1 MADLF
6 DLTGKVA
13 LVTGGCGMIGSAISL
28 ALAQAGADIAVA
40 DIKLDKYE
48 QQAAKI
54 RATGRKTIGIAVD
67 VTQEKSVADMVA
79 TVLKTFP
86 RLDLLLNIHGIAIR
100 KPSDV
105 MPIEDWQRVMDINLR
120 GTMLTCQAAARVMI
134 KQKSGK
140 IINMSSVRG
149 RFGFPGGYAAYSPS
163 KGGVDSLTR
172 TLAVEWAPHN
182 VTVNAMAPTFVNS
195 ELTQTALANPEF
207 KQLVM
212 SRIPLGRLATTDDIV
227 GLAVFLAS
235 KASDFITG
243 QIIYLDGGTT
253 CW

>member
-1 MADLF
+1 MVDKF

-13 LVTGGCGMIGSAISL
+13 LVTGGCGMIGSAIALSL
-28 ALAQAGADIAVA
+28 AEAGADIAVA

-54 RATGRKTIGIAVD
+54 RATGRKTIGVTVD

-86 RLDLLLNIHGIAIR
+86 HLDLLLNIHGIAIR

-140 IINMSSVRG
+140 IINISSVRG
-149 RFGFPGGYAAYSPS
+149 RFGFP
-163 KGGVDSLTR
+163 VDIQPIAPAREVLT
-172 TLAVEWAPHN
+172 V
-182 VTVNAMAPTFVNS
+182 
-195 ELTQTALANPEF
+195 
-207 KQLVM
+207 
-212 SRIPLGRLATTDDIV
+212 
-227 GLAVFLAS
+227 
-235 KASDFITG
+235 
-243 QIIYLDGGTT
+243 
-253 CW
+253 